1 LDISLE
7 SESTEGAISD
17 FERISQVNNRAEG
30 VMLSVF
36 LYIGGGKYEKR
47 R

>member
-1 LDISLE
+1 MDISLE

-30 VMLSVF
+30 VVLSVF
-36 LYIGGGKYEKR
+36 LYNGGDKYGE
-47 R
+47 